1 MSAAQRKNAPPRT
14 KRGGRLRRR
23 LRVALLLV
31 LLLAAAFIRLER
43 NLTGVVLSLSQ
54 ARARALAVTALN
66 QAADEIIREGVS
78 YEQLMCV
85 TRDENGMVRLL
96 QANTQQMNLLASRV
110 SLSAQRRLDA
120 IEGQAVL
127 VPLGSAL
134 GSSLLAGAG
143 PHIRVSILPVGSVVA
158 SIGTEFE
165 SAGINQTRHKVVLT
179 LRGDVRMIIPTGAA
193 TVEAVTEVA
202 VAECIIV
209 GEVPTSYVDVN
220 NQDDMLNLI
229 P

>member
-1 MSAAQRKNAPPRT
+1 M
-14 KRGGRLRRR
+14 
-23 LRVALLLV
+23 
-31 LLLAAAFIRLER
+31 
-43 NLTGVVLSLSQ
+43 
-54 ARARALAVTALN
+54 
-66 QAADEIIREGVS
+66 
-78 YEQLMCV
+78 
-85 TRDENGMVRLL
+85 
-96 QANTQQMNLLASRV
+96 
-110 SLSAQRRLDA
+110 
-120 IEGQAVL
+120 
-127 VPLGSAL
+127 
-134 GSSLLAGAG
+134 
-143 PHIRVSILPVGSVVA
+143 VA